1 MEIERT
7 RHNSTAM
14 GDEVPPP
21 MELDVSPMRSIL
33 QPNRSDDREQ
43 DDQDDLPSNSDNVER
58 PIPDVTFDVT
68 GREFQG
74 PTAPLDNSL
83 PDRPLTDDIPADDNI
98 ITYEIVEAGTKR
110 GAPKLVS
117 SDGYTY
123 TKGVKA
129 GERQYWRCAIRN
141 KKMICPASVKECM
154 GMFTPGLG
162 GHIHPADPGA
172 SQKVK
177 IAKKV
182 KSA

>member
-74 PTAPLDNSL
+74 PTALDNSL
-83 PDRPLTDDIPADDNI
+83 PDRLAATVTPI
-98 ITYEIVEAGTKR
+98 R
-110 GAPKLVS
+110 
-117 SDGYTY
+117 
-123 TKGVKA
+123 KGL
-129 GERQYWRCAIRN
+129 R
-141 KKMICPASVKECM
+141 PASDST
-154 GMFTPGLG
+154 GGTP
-162 GHIHPADPGA
+162 
-172 SQKVK
+172 
-177 IAKKV
+177 
-182 KSA
+182 SATRR